1 MNHVVSIY
9 NQSDIT
15 DSTYTIPIIRIEGYD
30 VNIHSLRIMSG
41 GDLYAPPNGHS
52 FDLKDKVYSSN
63 KCYHELISQYKKQK
77 KTYHQHSVIEHIM
90 LSLEYYI
97 LHCKSILKKET
108 TQNSTRH
115 SFHCFIITRR
125 GKLLLGLAY
134 AVNEMLFKL
143 REYPACLGEAKWGTK
158 AGLEYLIRKT
168 KEHSNFSFD
177 EMEYIEKEVT
187 ALLQGWEDE

>member
-1 MNHVVSIY
+1 MNYFVSI
-9 NQSDIT
+9 NHQSDIT
-15 DSTYTIPIIRIEGYD
+15 DSTHAIPIIRIESHD
-30 VNIHSLRIMSG
+30 INIHSLCILSG
-41 GDLYAPPNGHS
+41 GDLYEPPNDDG
-52 FDLKDKVYSSN
+52 FYLKDKVHIANERYR
-63 KCYHELISQYKKQK
+63 ELISQYKKQK
-77 KTYHQHSVIEHIM
+77 KTHHQHSVIEHIM
-90 LSLEYYI
+90 LFLEYYI
-97 LHCKSILKKET
+97 LHYKSILKKET
-108 TQNSTRH
+108 TQNSTGR
-115 SFHCFIITRR
+115 SFNCFIITRR

-168 KEHSNFSFD
+168 KEHSNLSFD